1 MKDSGNGYRR
11 IRDGLCF
18 PRNVPSH
25 SGLAQ
30 PACIDPRRG
39 ADLRLDLRR
48 DRELPMKVLMLQG
61 PVGGF
66 FRHLK
71 RALTERGFQ
80 VVKVNFNLGDCLFSL
95 GEKGVHYRDGMAAWG
110 ESFERMVRAER
121 PNAIILFGD
130 ERPVHRV
137 ARRIARALGVP
148 VWCFE
153 EGYLRPNYVT
163 FERDGNNANSPLPR
177 HPDDYGFVPDAP
189 PPPQLGSQ
197 FLRMATSAFGYFT
210 ALRIGQA
217 LYPGYRHHR
226 DRPLM
231 SEIRYWTRSAYRK
244 AMHAVPDRVAANHL
258 TGFRRDGFFLVALQ
272 VHDDLQL
279 RRHGRGWTS
288 KQFIDEVLQSF
299 ARAAGP
305 TDHLVFKVHPLDRG
319 HTHTLKRVSRGAA
332 RLGLSRRVTVL
343 QSGSLAPLV
352 RASRGL
358 LTINSTSG
366 VTAIGAGVPTLVL
379 GDTFYRVP
387 GLAMSADDPHEIDSF
402 WTSPPKPDAALAQRF
417 IARVRAESLL
427 PGSFYDP
434 QTWGLLCD
442 HVARRIRAGMIA
454 RALPRG
460 GVVPAIR
467 RGTPATPVPA
477 LGLPAWSPAFI
488 TALPRHRLDPAE

>member
-1 MKDSGNGYRR
+1 
-11 IRDGLCF
+11 
-18 PRNVPSH
+18 
-25 SGLAQ
+25 
-30 PACIDPRRG
+30 
-39 ADLRLDLRR
+39 
-48 DRELPMKVLMLQG
+48 MKVVILQG

-66 FRHLK
+66 FRFLK
-71 RALTERGFQ
+71 RALVQRGFQ
-80 VVKVNFNLGDCLFSL
+80 VVRVNFNGGDALFSI
-95 GEKGVHYRDGMAAWG
+95 GDDGAHYRDGLAAWEG
-110 ESFERMVRAER
+110 SFERILRNER
-121 PNAIILFGD
+121 PNAVVLFGD
-130 ERPVHRV
+130 ERPIH
-137 ARRIARALGVP
+137 RIARRVAKSFGIP

-177 HPDDYGFVPDAP
+177 HPEEYDVAPDVA

-197 FLRMATSAFGYFT
+197 FVRMATAAVGYFM
-210 ALRIGQA
+210 ALRLGRA
-217 LYPGYRHHR
+217 LYPGYQHHR
-226 DRPLM
+226 DRPIV

-244 AMHAVPDRVAANHL
+244 AMHAVPDRVAAKHL

-288 KQFIDEVLQSF
+288 KLFIDEVLQSF
-299 ARAAGP
+299 ARSAGP

-358 LTINSTSG
+358 ITINSTSG
-366 VTAIGAGVPTLVL
+366 VTAIEAGVPTLVL

-387 GLAMSADDPHEIDSF
+387 GLATSADDPHEMDSF
-402 WTSPPKPDAALAQRF
+402 WTSPPKPDAALAERF
-417 IARVRAESLL
+417 VARIRADALL

-434 QTWGLLCD
+434 TTWDLLCD
-442 HVARRIRAGMIA
+442 HVARRVRSAMPAPA
-454 RALPRG
+454 RPLPQLVTVPWIPRPAAPAAPEPAVARPAWRPSFLPVLPRPG
-460 GVVPAIR
+460 
-467 RGTPATPVPA
+467 
-477 LGLPAWSPAFI
+477 
-488 TALPRHRLDPAE
+488 LDPAE